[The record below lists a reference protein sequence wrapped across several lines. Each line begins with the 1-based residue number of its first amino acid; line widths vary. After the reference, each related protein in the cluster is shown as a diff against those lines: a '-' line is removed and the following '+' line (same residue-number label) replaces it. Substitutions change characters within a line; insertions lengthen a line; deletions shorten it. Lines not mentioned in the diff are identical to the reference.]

1 MGVKSPLKKSFALEA
16 AILPR
21 LCVVK
26 SSTNLLIRLRF
37 DASILDKIAASIR

>member
-1 MGVKSPLKKSFALEA
+1 MSPLKKSFALEA
-16 AILPR
+16 ALFLR

-37 DASILDKIAASIR
+37 DALILEKIARFHS